1 MAVRYRNA
9 TPGTLMCL
17 IATILLAVVSFN
29 VPMLKSL
36 KFLHASFSSGDYSG
50 TLDLGTLGY
59 CRTMTGGG
67 ESCVGPQVGYEFDP
81 NSVFGVTLFDI
92 PEAITKYL
100 TYVLILHVVGLGF
113 AALATLFGLIAHS
126 PTFTSCFAIWM
137 ASIASTVT
145 FLALVFDLAMFYIAR
160 ARINSVSGASAEIG
174 IAVWLTLAAWII
186 LALSGCFFGI
196 GNCCGSCRSNDDG
209 GDPKKSRYD
218 RRDGGEEDY
227 KMRLMAI
234 DNERQRKQTQ
244 EQGLPSFQELT
255 PLKDDGED
263 KYLID
268 HHNQQPQQQQGG
280 LRRDGS
286 VLQGVGLGYGRRNN
300 RTPVN
305 DPYAAGTGAGVGA
318 NGYPGGWGQQQPPIG
333 YQNLAAP
340 PPAAL
345 ARRGSDATTAGDF
358 AGVGAGPGGVVTAQ
372 PQGYG
377 NGNQQGYYGDHQYG
391 EHQYGNGG
399 GSDQG
404 HGGQYGDQYQN
415 PSDPYNQHNYND
427 PYSQTQQQQS
437 QYNDPYRSASTQPQ
451 GYGASYAAPIA
462 MPTPG
467 VPPQTARSP
476 NDQYNQHQQQQQNL
490 DTSFDSSDS
499 HYHDPGPRVTHA
511 DPYDGYDDGGLGAI
525 GMAAATGSGRHE
537 RDYTGQ
543 TFGVN
548 DSYGSN
554 GGGGGYSDSQ
564 MQYGGGGGGGG
575 IQQPAPQHLVHPTAT
590 SDLLRSPV
598 SPAAGISGG
607 GFGSGYSGGGGYG
620 GGGTGGGY
628 GQEEQEQAAPRPPSY
643 TAGNYAAPSGGGGGG
658 GEKSS
663 YRH

>member
-17 IATILLAVVSFN
+17 IATALLAVVSFN
-29 VPMLKSL
+29 VPLLKSL
-36 KFLHASFSSGDYSG
+36 KFLHASYSSGDYSG

-59 CRTMTGGG
+59 CRTLASGG
-67 ESCVGPQVGYEFDP
+67 ETCVGPQVGYEFDP

-100 TYVLILHVVGLGF
+100 TYVLILHVVALGF

-137 ASIASTVT
+137 ASIASTIT
-145 FLALVFDLAMFYIAR
+145 LLALIFDLAMFYIAR

-209 GDPKKSRYD
+209 GDPKRSRND
-218 RRDGGEEDY
+218 RRDGGEDDY
-227 KMRLMAI
+227 KMRMMAI
-234 DNERQRKQTQ
+234 DNERQRKQNQ

-268 HHNQQPQQQQGG
+268 HHNQQPQQQQPGG

-286 VLQGVGLGYGRRNN
+286 VLQGVGMGYGRRNN
-300 RTPVN
+300 RTPAN
-305 DPYAAGTGAGVGA
+305 DPYATGSGVVGA
-318 NGYPGGWGQQQPPIG
+318 NGYPGGWGQQAPPAR

-345 ARRGSDATTAGDF
+345 ARRGSDATTAGEF
-358 AGVGAGPGGVVTAQ
+358 AGVGAGPGGIVTAQ

-377 NGNQQGYYGDHQYG
+377 NGAQQGYYG
-391 EHQYGNGG
+391 EHQYGNGPDA

-415 PSDPYNQHNYND
+415 PNDTYNQHSYND
-427 PYSQTQQQQS
+427 PYSQPQQEA
-437 QYNDPYRSASTQPQ
+437 QYADPYRSSSVQPQ

-476 NDQYNQHQQQQQNL
+476 NPQYDQHQQQNY

-499 HYHDPGPRVTHA
+499 HYHDPGPRVSHA

-525 GMAAATGSGRHE
+525 GMAAASGSGRHE

-548 DSYGSN
+548 DSYNSN
-554 GGGGGYSDSQ
+554 GGGGGVGGYSDSQ
-564 MQYGGGGGGGG
+564 MQYGGGGGA

-607 GFGSGYSGGGGYG
+607 GFGNGYGGGGGGYG
-620 GGGTGGGY
+620 GGGGGAGGY
-628 GQEEQEQAAPRPPSY
+628 GLSVDQQEQPGAPRPPSY
-643 TAGNYAAPSGGGGGG
+643 TAGNYAVPSGGNG